1 MSVSG
6 QKVTGFAPSRVMGE
20 VRVSVVEFEKRGHV
34 ALVTLNR
41 PAARN
46 AIDPECV
53 VRLVRCWVAIR
64 DDPDVRVAIVTGA
77 GDKAF
82 SAGADLARL
91 IPLLTRTR
99 EPEDD
104 WDREV
109 LANTGL
115 SSQAMLRDFDPGVPV
130 IAAVNGV
137 AVAGGMEIVQGTDLR
152 VAVRGARFGVAEVK
166 RGLFPG
172 GGSSVRLPR
181 QMPYVRAMELLLT
194 GDLIDAEEALALG
207 FLNRVVE
214 PGALMST
221 TFELAEKIAKNGPLA
236 VRAIRA
242 SARACLGLPEAEA
255 MKIETQHSG
264 PVMRSEDAREGA
276 AAFMEK
282 RAPRYS
288 GR

>member
-1 MSVSG
+1 M
-6 QKVTGFAPSRVMGE
+6 A
-20 VRVSVVEFEKRGHV
+20 VVEFEKRGHV
-34 ALVTLNR
+34 AIVTLNR
-41 PAARN
+41 PEARN
-46 AIDPECV
+46 AVDPECV

-64 DDPDVRVAIVTGA
+64 DDSEVRAAIVTGA
-77 GDKAF
+77 GERAF
-82 SAGADLARL
+82 SAGADLGRL
-91 IPLLTRTR
+91 IPLLTHAR
-99 EPEDD
+99 EPEND

-109 LANTGL
+109 LADVGM
-115 SSQAMLRDFDPGVPV
+115 SSRAMLRDFDVEVPV

-137 AVAGGMEIVQGTDLR
+137 AVGGGMELVQATDLR

-166 RGLFPG
+166 RGLFPA

-214 PGALMST
+214 PGALMNSAL
-221 TFELAEKIAKNGPLA
+221 ELAEKIAKNGPLA
-236 VRAIRA
+236 VRAVRA
-242 SARACLGLPEAEA
+242 SVRACLGLPEAEA
-255 MKIETQHSG
+255 MRIESLHSG
-264 PVMRSEDAREGA
+264 PVLGSEDAREGA

-282 RAPRYS
+282 REPIYK